1 MYEQFTDRAR
11 KVMQLA
17 NKEAQRFRHEY
28 IGTEHILLGLVHEGA
43 GVAANVLKNLDIDLQ
58 RIRREVEEIVQ
69 RGPDSI
75 YMGKLPQTPR
85 AKKVIE
91 FAIDEARRL
100 THNYVGT
107 EHLLLGLLREQEGV
121 GAQVLMNLGLRLD
134 FIREEVL
141 KLLRPAMQVRNES
154 VPLAEVDVTK
164 LPEEVQ
170 RVVATFDELVEQL
183 GHFKETAVAVQDFV
197 KAANIRDQQDE
208 IKKVKARFIRM
219 WSTSS

>member
-43 GVAANVLKNLDIDLQ
+43 GVAANVLKNLNIDLQ